1 MKILITT
8 DWYKPAV
15 NGVVTSVVSL
25 ADGLAAE
32 GAEVR
37 ILTLSSDLHSYT
49 KGNVTYLGSVGV
61 GRIYPNARLKAAP
74 SSRYVQELMKWCPD
88 IVHSQCEFST
98 FFSREKDC
106 GSLPLSVGA
115 YLSYSL

>member
-61 GRIYPNARLKAAP
+61 GRSIRMPVSRRRLPAGMF
-74 SSRYVQELMKWCPD
+74 RN
-88 IVHSQCEFST
+88 
-98 FFSREKDC
+98 
-106 GSLPLSVGA
+106 
-115 YLSYSL
+115 